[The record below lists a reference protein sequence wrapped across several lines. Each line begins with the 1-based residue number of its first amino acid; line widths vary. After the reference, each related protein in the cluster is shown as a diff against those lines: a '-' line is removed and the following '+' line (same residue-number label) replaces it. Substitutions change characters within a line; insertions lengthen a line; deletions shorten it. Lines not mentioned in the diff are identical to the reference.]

1 MPAKLLASNHYP
13 TLVQIS
19 DCLSWLEGVL
29 SQVTHTT
36 RSSRIQSWKDKMQA
50 SANGSMKYVFQHLKQ
65 KASDEPP
72 NLITDSAGH
81 IIYQPLDAL
90 AEFNS
95 QWDGVFGINALY
107 EDPQGVLKVIWPCVS
122 SFT

>member
-1 MPAKLLASNHYP
+1 
-13 TLVQIS
+13 
-19 DCLSWLEGVL
+19 
-29 SQVTHTT
+29 
-36 RSSRIQSWKDKMQA
+36 
-50 SANGSMKYVFQHLKQ
+50 MKYVFQHLKQ
-65 KASDEPP
+65 KSSDEPP